1 MKSEIYLLDRKIGKM
16 TKKSR
21 EKQIFQYPDNVMVK
35 MTSLWRQNSLKWNQ
49 YI

>member
-21 EKQIFQYPDNVMVK
+21 EKQIFQYPGNVMVK
-35 MTSLWRQNSLKWNQ
+35 MTSL
-49 YI
+49 